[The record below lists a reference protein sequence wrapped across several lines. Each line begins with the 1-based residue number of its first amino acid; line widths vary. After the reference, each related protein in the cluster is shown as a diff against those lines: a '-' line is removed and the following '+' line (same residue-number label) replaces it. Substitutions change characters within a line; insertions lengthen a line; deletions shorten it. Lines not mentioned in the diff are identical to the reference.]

1 MEIIPK
7 LEIIKSLNIIQII
20 NDLLNSNLSEIALF
34 NLSDILNS
42 LGNCL
47 TESQLYFKDNKD
59 NKLQNSDDIYVRIV
73 NNINVNIIMFRSIL

>member
-1 MEIIPK
+1 MDIIPK

-20 NDLLNSNLSEIALF
+20 HDLLNSNLNETTLF

-47 TESQLYFKDNKD
+47 TESQLYFKDSKV
-59 NKLQNSDDIYVRIV
+59 QNSDNIYV
-73 NNINVNIIMFRSIL
+73 SIA